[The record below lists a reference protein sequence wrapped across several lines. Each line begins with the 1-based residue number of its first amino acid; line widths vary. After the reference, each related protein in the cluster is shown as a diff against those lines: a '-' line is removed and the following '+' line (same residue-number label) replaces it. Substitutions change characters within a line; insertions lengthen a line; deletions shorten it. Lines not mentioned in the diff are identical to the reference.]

1 MAIHISHKLG
11 FSARLNMKVA
21 SWGYLCF
28 SVRFFR
34 EPAAQFGETAVVVP
48 DLSGSEFEVGRP
60 SSHDDVATLYERSPM
75 GYRSSLYHFS
85 TFCGNVREILMMFG
99 IP

>member
-1 MAIHISHKLG
+1 
-11 FSARLNMKVA
+11 MKVA
-21 SWGYLCF
+21 SWGYCVLVF
-28 SVRFFR
+28 DSSG
-34 EPAAQFGETAVVVP
+34 EPATRVGETAVVVP

-60 SSHDDVATLYERSPM
+60 SSHDDVATPVERSPM

-85 TFCGNVREILMMFG
+85 TLFGNVRDMLMTFG

>member
-1 MAIHISHKLG
+1 MFDSSG
-11 FSARLNMKVA
+11 
-21 SWGYLCF
+21 
-28 SVRFFR
+28 
-34 EPAAQFGETAVVVP
+34 EPATHPGETAVVAVP

-60 SSHDDVATLYERSPM
+60 SSHDDVTTPYERSPM

-85 TFCGNVREILMMFG
+85 TISGIVRDVLMTFG

>member
-1 MAIHISHKLG
+1 MFDSSG
-11 FSARLNMKVA
+11 
-21 SWGYLCF
+21 
-28 SVRFFR
+28 

-75 GYRSSLYHFS
+75 GYRSSLYPFS
-85 TFCGNVREILMMFG
+85 TFCGNVRDILMMFG